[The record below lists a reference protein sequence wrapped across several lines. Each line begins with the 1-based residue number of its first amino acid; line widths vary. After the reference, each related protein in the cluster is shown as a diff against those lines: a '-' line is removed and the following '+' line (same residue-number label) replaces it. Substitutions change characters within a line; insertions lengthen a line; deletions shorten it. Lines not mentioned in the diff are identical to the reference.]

1 MLSNKTKYGIK
12 ALVFLAKQK
21 DKDPISTKIIA
32 QSENISVKFL
42 ESILV
47 VLKNNGLLSSKRGKF
62 GGYYLLRSA
71 KKIYMT
77 EVMRILDGPIALIP
91 CVSLNFYEECED
103 CATDKKCCINDVM
116 LKVRDSTLNILSKT
130 SLADLC
136 AE

>member
-21 DKDPISTKIIA
+21 DKKPIRTKTIA
-32 QSENISVKFL
+32 QSENISIKFL

-91 CVSLNFYEECED
+91 CVSINFYEE
-103 CATDKKCCINDVM
+103 
-116 LKVRDSTLNILSKT
+116 
-130 SLADLC
+130 
-136 AE
+136 

>member
-1 MLSNKTKYGIK
+1 M
-12 ALVFLAKQK
+12 
-21 DKDPISTKIIA
+21 
-32 QSENISVKFL
+32 
-42 ESILV
+42 
-47 VLKNNGLLSSKRGKF
+47 
-62 GGYYLLRSA
+62 RSA

-103 CATDKKCCINDVM
+103 CATDKKCCKNDVM